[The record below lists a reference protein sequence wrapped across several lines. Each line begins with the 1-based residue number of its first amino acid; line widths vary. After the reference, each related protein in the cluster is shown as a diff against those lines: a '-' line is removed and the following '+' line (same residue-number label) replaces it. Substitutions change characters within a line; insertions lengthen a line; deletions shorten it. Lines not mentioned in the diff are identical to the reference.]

1 MEKEQIYELIRSRR
15 SIRQYRPEPVPEEV
29 LERIING
36 ALWAPSGMN
45 KQDWLVAVI
54 TGEKKQE
61 LIRLF
66 GAGGE
71 YLRERLEQ
79 LFPPK
84 MVNLTMQ
91 FFRTGGN
98 AAAIVLVYIPRE
110 DIKLTPDLNL
120 NQRHAVEHDR
130 MGAIQSASAL
140 IQNLLLL
147 AHAEGLGSCWLNG
160 PLFVQ
165 EEINALLGIEGKEL
179 LAAITLGWPDQQPPV
194 PPRKPDRVRWYK

>member
-1 MEKEQIYELIRSRR
+1 MEKEQIYELMRSRR
-15 SIRQYRPEPVPEEV
+15 SIRLYKPDPIPQET
-29 LERIING
+29 LERIIAG

-45 KQDWLVAVI
+45 KQDWLVVVV

-66 GAGGE
+66 GEGGE

-98 AAAIVLVYIPRE
+98 AQAIVLVYVPRE
-110 DIKLTPDLNL
+110 QIKISPDMNL
-120 NQRHAVEHDR
+120 NERHAAEHDR
-130 MGAIQSASAL
+130 MGAVQSASAL

-165 EEINALLGIEGKEL
+165 EEINALLGIKDKEL
-179 LAAITLGWPDQQPPV
+179 VAAVTLGWPDQQPPV
-194 PPRKPDRVRWYK
+194 PPRKPDRVLWYK

>member
-1 MEKEQIYELIRSRR
+1 MEKEQIYELMRSRR
-15 SIRQYRPEPVPEEV
+15 SIRLYKSDPIPEAV
-29 LERIING
+29 LERVING

-45 KQDWLVAVI
+45 KQDWLVVVV

-66 GAGGE
+66 GEGGE
-71 YLRERLEQ
+71 QLRERLEQ

-98 AAAIVLVYIPRE
+98 AQAIVLVYIPRE
-110 DIKLTPDLNL
+110 NLHITAEMNL
-120 NQRHAVEHDR
+120 NQRHAAEHDR
-130 MGAIQSASAL
+130 MGAIQGASAL
-140 IQNLLLL
+140 IQNLVLL

-165 EEINALLGIEGKEL
+165 EEINDLLGIRDKEL
-179 LAAITLGWPDQQPPV
+179 IAAITLGWPDQQPPV
-194 PPRKPDRVRWYK
+194 PPRKPDRVLWYK